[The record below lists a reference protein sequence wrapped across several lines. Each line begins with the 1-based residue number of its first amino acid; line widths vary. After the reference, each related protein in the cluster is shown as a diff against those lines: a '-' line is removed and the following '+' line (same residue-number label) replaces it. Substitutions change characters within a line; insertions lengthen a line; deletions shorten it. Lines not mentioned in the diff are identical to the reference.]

1 MLAEDEDLLRP
12 IVQIVVQELLEAE
25 MDEAVGA
32 AKGER
37 CAERLGYRSGYY
49 PHKLI
54 TRVGTLELRVP
65 QDRAGRFSTEIFS
78 RYQRSEKALVAA
90 LVEMY
95 VQGVSTRKVKAI
107 SEELCGHE
115 FSASTISE
123 LNVKLDVKLDVELE
137 RFARQSLEEEYP
149 YLILDARYEKVR
161 EEGVIRSRAVLVA
174 IGINWEGRR
183 RILGVELATRESA
196 SSWRE
201 FLLGLK
207 ARGLRGVRMA
217 ISDDHAGLKRAIAEV
232 LPEAAWQRCYVH
244 FLRNALDHLPRKAND
259 DCRSGGHAVTAPR
272 KRDALCAGHCL
283 TELRWLYDR
292 RDAAEARLQ
301 LRAWIEKWA
310 GKHPR
315 LCAWVEENIEETWT
329 FYRQPR
335 EHHKHLKSTNLL
347 ERLNQEFK
355 RRTHV
360 VRIFPNEASCLRL
373 IRALANEQH
382 EEWLDG
388 PCLSRHA
395 AAARSP
401 QALPPTRRLNVPPEP
416 RQIHQPT
423 PINHLPPPRLNP
435 TFLLNLTDTTR
446 HEALACRHPRGRCRV
461 EFPTARRASPSCRPA
476 FPPWR
481 RWLPACQKEV
491 PRC

>member
-1 MLAEDEDLLRP
+1 MVGTGANKQPEPQTKTMTRKSSNKTVSELKALVAEDGDFLRP
-12 IVQIVVQELLEAE
+12 IVQIAVQEFLEAE
-25 MDEAVGA
+25 MNEALGA
-32 AKGER
+32 GKSER
-37 CAERLGYRSGYY
+37 SAQRLGYRSGYY
-49 PHKLI
+49 PRKLI

-65 QDRAGRFSTEIFS
+65 QDRAGRFSTEIFA

-123 LNVKLDVKLDVELE
+123 LNTKLDAELE
-137 RFARQSLEEEYP
+137 RFARQKLEAEYP

-161 EEGVIRSRAVLVA
+161 EEGVIRSRAVLLA
-174 IGINWEGRR
+174 IGIDWEGRR
-183 RILGVELATRESA
+183 RILGVELAARESA
-196 SSWRE
+196 TSWRD

-207 ARGLRGVRMA
+207 ARGLRGVRLA
-217 ISDDHAGLKRAIAEV
+217 ISDDHAGLKRALAEI
-232 LPEAAWQRCYVH
+232 LPESAWQRCYVH

-259 DCRSGGHAVTAPR
+259 DC
-272 KRDALCAGHCL
+272 L

-292 RDAAEARLQ
+292 RDASEALLQ
-301 LRAWIEKWA
+301 LRAWLEKWA
-310 GKHPR
+310 AKYPK
-315 LCAWVEENIEETWT
+315 LCAWVEEAIEETWT

-347 ERLNQEFK
+347 ERFNQELK

-373 IRALANEQH
+373 IRALACEQH

-388 PCLSRHA
+388 PVYLDMQPLREQLKPTLQMA
-395 AAARSP
+395 A
-401 QALPPTRRLNVPPEP
+401 
-416 RQIHQPT
+416 
-423 PINHLPPPRLNP
+423 
-435 TFLLNLTDTTR
+435 
-446 HEALACRHPRGRCRV
+446 
-461 EFPTARRASPSCRPA
+461 
-476 FPPWR
+476 
-481 RWLPACQKEV
+481 
-491 PRC
+491 